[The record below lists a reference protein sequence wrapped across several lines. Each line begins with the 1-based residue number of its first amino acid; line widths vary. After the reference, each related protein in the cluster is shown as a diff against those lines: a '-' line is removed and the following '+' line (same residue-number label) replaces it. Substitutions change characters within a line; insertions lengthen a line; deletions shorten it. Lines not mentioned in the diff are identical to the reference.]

1 MKMNMPVDA
10 ETHAAFQQQAEQQ
23 QAKQE
28 QQAEQEEKR
37 KSMLL
42 SVLSPEARERLGR
55 ISTVKPEKARQ
66 VENMIIQ
73 AVSRGQVRPPV
84 DEEQLISLLEQISGG
99 SATSSGPSI
108 TIKRKVADDDD
119 W

>member
-1 MKMNMPVDA
+1 MHLAWVCVLAVSFALVSTPR
-10 ETHAAFQQQAEQQ
+10 TQAHP
-23 QAKQE
+23 
-28 QQAEQEEKR
+28 
-37 KSMLL
+37 LL
-42 SVLSPEARERLGR
+42 RHL
-55 ISTVKPEKARQ
+55 Q

>member
-66 VENMIIQ
+66 VQMHHSSSPLLFSTPTMSE
-73 AVSRGQVRPPV
+73 V
-84 DEEQLISLLEQISGG
+84 DLVL
-99 SATSSGPSI
+99 
-108 TIKRKVADDDD
+108 
-119 W
+119 